1 MWAACKQCSNIA
13 STGQHAVCDPSPRVT
28 KHDTVSIYNIYIQCQ
43 QPPTLLNVIIAQPL
57 LGSHISTSFTLGELG
72 AKWNTQS
79 PLKTAQEAIRR
90 GCADDEW
97 WPYFKFAYIFSTP
110 CTQTRIHS
118 IRPISTCCLS
128 IFLARSGGAALVCDG
143 CGAVNTSPGETD
155 NKTGVCR
162 IGLSCHKHWE
172 ETGVSRLFIMREGV
186 KHRAQI
192 CSEVWKYFM
201 FRSNDMMISPQRF
214 AGNNLFLSYYNE
226 RVWHVSVGGCTAG
239 PAVWFLLNVVWY

>member
-1 MWAACKQCSNIA
+1 MTLFSCTSFYNI
-13 STGQHAVCDPSPRVT
+13 
-28 KHDTVSIYNIYIQCQ
+28 YIYIQCQ

-97 WPYFKFAYIFSTP
+97 WPYFKFAYIFFTP

-128 IFLARSGGAALVCDG
+128 IFLARSGGAALVCGG

-162 IGLSCHKHWE
+162 IGLSCHKYWE
-172 ETGVSRLFIMREGV
+172 KTGVSRLFIMRVG
-186 KHRAQI
+186 
-192 CSEVWKYFM
+192 
-201 FRSNDMMISPQRF
+201 SNTEHRF
-214 AGNNLFLSYYNE
+214 AVKFESISCYARTTWL
-226 RVWHVSVGGCTAG
+226 
-239 PAVWFLLNVVWY
+239 